1 MDQDRLCRRYGR
13 MAAHGFG
20 RAICLALFSVLL
32 ATCGDGRGGGLPADV
47 DFRIVKS
54 AVEGRQARAF
64 YEARGWAAAWNKD
77 AANQLQK
84 ALANAPAHGLRTDMF
99 LQSPLPEDATQREL
113 ALTRSALLYA
123 SALARGYV
131 DPTSLGNV
139 YTIPRPKPDLAAG
152 LNQSLANGDVG
163 SWLESLAPQTEEYR
177 ALSKA
182 FLQYRQL
189 ATQKKAAAVAE
200 GGTIRPGRRDP
211 RIPGIAAALTTN
223 GYLDPKRAEQPDS
236 QRYAGDLVESVKQMQ
251 ADYGLK
257 PDGVIGPDSL
267 DALNRGPAD
276 RARRLAVGLER
287 LRWTDRTPPHTRIDV
302 NTAATFFDYWRNGQ
316 HAGRRRVV
324 TGEPG
329 WETPQLQSPI
339 VRLVANPIWRVPDSI
354 YEEELAKKGPGY
366 FAANHMAFR
375 DGRLVQLP
383 GPKNSLGAVKF
394 DMENGQHIYLHDTQA
409 KTIFA
414 DNERHRSHGCVRVDG
429 AVDFAM
435 QLASEDSVIADFQK
449 GLATGDESFIE
460 LKRQIPVRL
469 LYRTAYLDGA
479 IVRLVPDIYGWD
491 DPIAAKLGLGAVPPR
506 RRPSGRLGVDVGP

>member
-1 MDQDRLCRRYGR
+1 
-13 MAAHGFG
+13 MAAYRFG

-32 ATCGDGRGGGLPADV
+32 ATCGDSRGSDLPSDV
-47 DFRIVKS
+47 NFKVEKS
-54 AVEGRQARAF
+54 EVEGRQSRAF

-77 AANQLQK
+77 SAAQLQE
-84 ALANAPAHGLRTDMF
+84 ALQSAPTHGLRTDMF
-99 LQSPLPEDATQREL
+99 LKLPLPDDATEREVT
-113 ALTRSALLYA
+113 LTRSALLYA
-123 SALARGYV
+123 SALASGFV

-139 YTIPRPKPDLAAG
+139 YTIPRPRPDLATR
-152 LNQSLANGDVG
+152 LNEALAKGEVG
-163 SWLESLAPQTEEYR
+163 SWLESLTPQTDEYR

-189 ATQKKAAAVAE
+189 ASQTKVATVAE
-200 GGTIRPGRRDP
+200 GGLIRPGRSDP
-211 RIPGIAAALTTN
+211 RIPGIAAALVAN
-223 GYLDPKRAEQPDS
+223 GYLDPKRGAPQDP
-236 QRYAGDLVESVKQMQ
+236 QRYAGDLVDSVKQMQ

-257 PDGVIGPDSL
+257 PDGVIGPDSV

-287 LRWTDRTPPHTRIDV
+287 LRWTDRTPPETRIDV
-302 NTAATFFDYWRNGQ
+302 NTAATFLDYWRGGQ

-329 WETPQLQSPI
+329 WETPQLQSPM
-339 VRLVANPIWRVPDSI
+339 VNLVANPIWRVPDSI
-354 YEEELAKKGPGY
+354 YEEELANKGPGY

-383 GPKNSLGAVKF
+383 GPKNSLGQVKF
-394 DMENGQHIYLHDTQA
+394 DMENGQSIYLHDTQA
-409 KTIFA
+409 KALFA
-414 DNERHRSHGCVRVDG
+414 DPERHRSHGCVRVDG

-435 QLASEDSVIADFQK
+435 QLASEEGVAADFHE
-449 GLATGDESFIE
+449 GLAKGEESFVK

-469 LYRTAYLDGA
+469 LYRTAYYDGSM
-479 IVRLVPDIYGWD
+479 VRLVPDIYGWD